1 MNIGPK
7 IYKDNLTLCYDASSS
22 RSTLR
27 THQLNNIL
35 PDPGSWVPGTG
46 GSTGYGANG
55 SSTEQLRVLVS
66 NDPWGRNSVVWR
78 TTPDDIS
85 GADGGWN
92 SNYYPVDVQYT
103 YRYSVWIRRHTAG
116 TGGTCY
122 MGMNPNPI
130 RNDNG
135 ASQGNPYF
143 TYPSIASLTQNVW
156 YLVVAHV
163 FYAGYTGGR
172 HPKSGWYENGDK
184 ISDKSY
190 GNCGDQDTRWS
201 DTTTSAQHRAYHY
214 YTTNTASGIEFAYP
228 RIDKVDG
235 NEPTIEQML
244 FRGESGV
251 QNLIKNSTNS
261 VITPYNN
268 GSYGRLVD
276 DYRQLNWFNMD
287 GTDDYIEVAQS
298 GISNTPIERIPS
310 QSWTVEVV
318 FNPWDQSD
326 TSWNGIFGGS
336 LNYGGY
342 WMFHSGNLTYYEGSS
357 AAEGTRI
364 TYTSLTK
371 TSHFHAGNFY
381 HLTISYSSTGT
392 NTGTY
397 NIYLN
402 GGEYFTSFNYTFSFG
417 KSLAIH
423 SIGRGET
430 NRYGTNNIA
439 SFKFWDE
446 SLTASQILGNYE
458 AHKNRFDMG
467 TYPI

>member
-1 MNIGPK
+1 
-7 IYKDNLTLCYDASSS
+7 
-22 RSTLR
+22 
-27 THQLNNIL
+27 
-35 PDPGSWVPGTG
+35 
-46 GSTGYGANG
+46 
-55 SSTEQLRVLVS
+55 
-66 NDPWGRNSVVWR
+66 
-78 TTPDDIS
+78 
-85 GADGGWN
+85 
-92 SNYYPVDVQYT
+92 
-103 YRYSVWIRRHTAG
+103 
-116 TGGTCY
+116 

-163 FYAGYTGGR
+163 FYAGYNGKR
-172 HPKSGWYENGDK
+172 HPKSGWYENGIK

-190 GNCGDQDTRWS
+190 GNVGTEDSRWS

-235 NEPTIEQML
+235 NEPTVEQML
-244 FRGESGV
+244 FRGESGI
-251 QNLIKNSTNS
+251 QNLITNSTNP
-261 VITPYNN
+261 VITPYNS
-268 GSYGRLVD
+268 GSYGQISD
-276 DYRQLNWFNMD
+276 NYRHLNWFNMD
-287 GTDDYIEVAQS
+287 GTDDYISLPSTIQK
-298 GISNTPIERIPS
+298 TPS
-310 QSWTVEVV
+310 QSWTVEIV

-326 TSWNGIFGGS
+326 TSWNGIFGGNLS
-336 LNYGGY
+336 YGGY
-342 WMFHSGNLTYYEGSS
+342 WMFHSGNLTYYEGST
-357 AAEGTRI
+357 AAAGTQI

-371 TSHFHAGNFY
+371 SSHFTAGKFH

-402 GGEYFTSFNYTFSFG
+402 GEDFTTFNKTFSFG
-417 KSLAIH
+417 YSLGLN
-423 SIGRGET
+423 SIGRGDG
-430 NRYGTNNIA
+430 NRYGTNNVA
-439 SFKFWDE
+439 SFKLWDE
-446 SLTASQILGNYE
+446 DLTESQISGNYE

>member
-7 IYKDNLTLCYDASSS
+7 IHKDNLVLCYDASST

-27 THQLNNIL
+27 THQRNNIL
-35 PDPGSWVPGTG
+35 PDPGAWVTGTG
-46 GSTGYGANG
+46 GSSGYGGNG
-55 SSTEQLRVLVS
+55 SSTEQLRVLVGD
-66 NDPWGRNSVVWR
+66 DPWDRNSVVWR
-78 TTPDDIS
+78 TTPDATS

-92 SNYYPVDVQYT
+92 SSYYPVDVQYT
-103 YRYSVWIRRHTAG
+103 YRYSVWVRRHTSG
-116 TGGTCY
+116 TGGTFY

-130 RNDNG
+130 RNDNNS
-135 ASQGNPYF
+135 SQGNPYF

-163 FYAGYTGGR
+163 FYAGYNGKR
-172 HPKSGWYENGDK
+172 HPKSGWYENGIK

-190 GNCGDQDTRWS
+190 GNVGTEDSRWS
-201 DTTTSAQHRAYHY
+201 DTTTSARHRAYHY

-251 QNLIKNSTNS
+251 HNLITDSTNS
-261 VITPYNN
+261 VITPNN
-268 GSYGRLVD
+268 SGSYGKLVD
-276 DYRQLNWFNMD
+276 DYRQLNWFEMD
-287 GTDDYIEVAQS
+287 GTDDYISLPSTIQK
-298 GISNTPIERIPS
+298 TPS
-310 QSWTVEVV
+310 QSWTVEIV

-326 TSWNGIFGGS
+326 TSWNGIFGGNLS
-336 LNYGGY
+336 YGGY
-342 WMFHSGNLTYYEGSS
+342 WMFHSSGNLTYYEGST
-357 AAEGTRI
+357 AAVGTQI

-371 TSHFHAGNFY
+371 SSHFTAGKFH

-402 GGEYFTSFNYTFSFG
+402 GEDFTTFNKTFSFG
-417 KSLAIH
+417 YSLGLH
-423 SIGRGET
+423 SIGRGDG
-430 NRYGTNNIA
+430 NRYGTNNVA
-439 SFKFWDE
+439 SFKLWDE
-446 SLTASQILGNYE
+446 DLTESQISGNYE

-467 TYPI
+467 TYPV